1 MANLSTSSTYD
12 NALFYR
18 SVWIP
23 FLCILL
29 YESWVKVYKL
39 QILQFKEPNIAAT
52 ICMCVPHN
60 VSQPRT
66 KMLCS
71 NTKQVAG

>member
-1 MANLSTSSTYD
+1 MANLSISSTYE

-18 SVWIP
+18 PVWIP

-29 YESWVKVYKL
+29 YALWVKVYKL

-52 ICMCVPHN
+52 IRMCVPHN
-60 VSQPRT
+60 VSQPGT

-71 NTKQVAG
+71 NTKKVAG

>member
-1 MANLSTSSTYD
+1 MANLSASSTYD
-12 NALFYR
+12 NAFFYK

-29 YESWVKVYKL
+29 HASWVKVYRL
-39 QILQFKEPNIAAT
+39 QILQFKEPTIAAT
-52 ICMCVPHN
+52 ICMCITHN
-60 VSQPRT
+60 VSQSGR

-71 NTKQVAG
+71 NTIQVAG